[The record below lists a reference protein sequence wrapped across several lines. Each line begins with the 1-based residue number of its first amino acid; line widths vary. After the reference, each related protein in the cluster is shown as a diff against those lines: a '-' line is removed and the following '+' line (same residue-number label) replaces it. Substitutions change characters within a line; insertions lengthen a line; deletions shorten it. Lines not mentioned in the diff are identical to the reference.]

1 MVTRK
6 RKGGLIFRKK
16 RKNRTIKTQN
26 RANVRD
32 LTYELATR
40 DYKKPGSSGI
50 VFSEYEKLRPKAQV
64 PKYRKLA
71 EEIIEK
77 KANNSRTRRRERLA
91 LMKRKTKGGK
101 RKKRKRKKT
110 KKRRTKN

>member
-6 RKGGLIFRKK
+6 RKGGLMFGKK

-32 LTYELATR
+32 LTYKLAQR
-40 DYKKPGSSGI
+40 DFKKPGSSGLKFNLSTKHKER
-50 VFSEYEKLRPKAQV
+50 VNA
-64 PKYRKLA
+64 YRNLA
-71 EEIIEK
+71 RKQIEK

-91 LMKRKTKGGK
+91 LMKRKIKGGK
-101 RKKRKRKKT
+101 RKNRKRKKT
-110 KKRRTKN
+110 KKRRSKN

>member
-6 RKGGLIFRKK
+6 RKGGLMFRKK
-16 RKNRTIKTQN
+16 RKNKTRTQN

-32 LTYELATR
+32 LTYELAER
-40 DYKKPGSSGI
+40 DFKKPGSSGLKFDLSTRHQDR
-50 VFSEYEKLRPKAQV
+50 VNA
-64 PKYRKLA
+64 YRNLA
-71 EEIIEK
+71 REQIEK
-77 KANNSRTRRRERLA
+77 KANNSRTMRRKRLA

-110 KKRRTKN
+110 KKRRSKN